1 MGGAPPGPGPVAI
14 IVVEH
19 LQDFGAPSAPFE
31 QLVVFGNQEQGEHNL
46 LLWWQLLLWLLWEFL
61 LWSLQ
66 VYTQI

>member
-1 MGGAPPGPGPVAI
+1 MGGAPPGPGPVVVA
-14 IVVEH
+14 VVEP
-19 LQDFGAPSAPFE
+19 LQDLGAPSAPFE
-31 QLVVFGNQEQGEHNL
+31 QLVVFGNQEPGEHNL